1 MRRIMFDTETLGTS
15 SSSVILSIAAVEFDD
30 KNLGRRFHQRISID
44 SCLKHGLTV
53 SGNTIEWWMGQSAE
67 ARKIFCI
74 PGLPLDRVLID
85 LATWLDWSQVD
96 EVWANGS
103 DFDGPIIANAYRA
116 IGAGNPPWAYFKL
129 RDYRTIR
136 KMYPKALAKSLEH
149 APAVKHDA
157 LEDAIAQALTLQAL
171 MGSNLPLRWVAWAAE
186 AL

>member
-1 MRRIMFDTETLGTS
+1 MRRIMLDTETLDTAS
-15 SSSVILSIAAVEFDD
+15 SAVILSIAAVEFDD
-30 KNLGRRFHQRISID
+30 QNLGRRFHQRIDID

-53 SGNTIEWWMGQSAE
+53 SGNTIAWWMDQSAE
-67 ARKIFCI
+67 ARKIFQT
-74 PGLPLDRVLID
+74 PGRPLDRILID
-85 LATWLDWSQVD
+85 FATWIDWSKVD

-136 KMYPKALAKSLEH
+136 KMYPKDVVNKATVGPLVE
-149 APAVKHDA
+149 HDA

-171 MGSNLPLRWVAWAAE
+171 LSSGELLKGLAA
-186 AL
+186 

>member
-53 SGNTIEWWMGQSAE
+53 SGTTIEWWMEQSAE
-67 ARKIFCI
+67 ARNIFKHAS
-74 PGLPLDRVLID
+74 LPLDRVLID
-85 LATWLDWSQVD
+85 LATWLDWGQVD

-103 DFDGPIIANAYRA
+103 DFDFPIIANAFKA
-116 IGAGNPPWAYFKL
+116 IGAGNPPWPYFKI

-171 MGSNLPLRWVAWAAE
+171 IACKEPLQELAA
-186 AL
+186 